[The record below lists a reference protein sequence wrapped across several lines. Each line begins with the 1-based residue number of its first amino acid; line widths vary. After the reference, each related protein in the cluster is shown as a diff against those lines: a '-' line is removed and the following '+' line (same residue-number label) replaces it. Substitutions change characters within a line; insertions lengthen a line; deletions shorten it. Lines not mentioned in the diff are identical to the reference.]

1 MNTIAWG
8 VIGAGGI
15 ADRRTLP
22 GMMLAKNASLAAV
35 MEIDKSLAEALRK
48 KYNAPKAYTSV
59 EELLADP
66 AVEAVY
72 IASPVSVHYKQAL
85 AAVNAGKHILI
96 EKPVAMKIEEG
107 EALVKLCAEK
117 KLQFSAGFMMRFHP
131 CHQKLREI
139 IARGGLGKIV
149 SLRAQLTCWYP
160 EIPGAWRQESALSGG
175 GALMDMG
182 IHCIDLLQHIAGS
195 RAVSVSALIGT
206 RIFSYAVDDSAS
218 LIMEFE
224 NGAHASV
231 EAFFNIPD
239 DASENRLEIYGTG
252 GCALAAGTIGQT
264 GGGNCSLICSNPG
277 GYNKNQNRNEIQGR
291 QNLSWDEAN
300 PYALEIESFG
310 DSLLSGRKPDVPAE
324 EAIQVQRVIEAAY
337 AAARKQRV
345 EPLPTTEVLGKP
357 R

>member
-1 MNTIAWG
+1 MKKLSWG

-35 MEIDKSLAEALRK
+35 MEIEAGPAETLRK
-48 KYNAPKAYTSV
+48 KYNAAKAYTSV

-66 AVEAVY
+66 VVEAVY
-72 IASPVSVHYKQAL
+72 IASPVSAHYKQAL
-85 AAVNAGKHILI
+85 AAAEAGKHILI
-96 EKPVAMKIEEG
+96 EKPVALSLDEG
-107 EALVKLCAEK
+107 KELVKICAEK

-131 CHQKLREI
+131 CHRELREI
-139 IARGGLGKIV
+139 ISGGGLGKIV

-160 EIPGAWRQESALSGG
+160 EIPGAWRQDPALSGG

-182 IHCIDLLQHIAGS
+182 IHCIDLLQYLTGS
-195 RAVSVSALIGT
+195 RAVRVSALIGT

-224 NGAHASV
+224 NGAHAFV
-231 EAFFNIPD
+231 DAFFNIPD

-264 GGGNCSLICSNPG
+264 GGGSCSLVYSNPG
-277 GYNKNQNRNEIQGR
+277 GYNKNQNREESRGR
-291 QNLSWDEAN
+291 QNLSWTEVN
-300 PYALEIESFG
+300 PYTLEIESFG
-310 DSLLSGRKPDVPAE
+310 DSLLNGNKPEVPAK
-324 EAIQVQRVIEAAY
+324 EALQVQRVIACAY
-337 AAARKQRV
+337 KAARENRTV
-345 EPLPTTEVLGKP
+345 EIPSG
-357 R
+357 